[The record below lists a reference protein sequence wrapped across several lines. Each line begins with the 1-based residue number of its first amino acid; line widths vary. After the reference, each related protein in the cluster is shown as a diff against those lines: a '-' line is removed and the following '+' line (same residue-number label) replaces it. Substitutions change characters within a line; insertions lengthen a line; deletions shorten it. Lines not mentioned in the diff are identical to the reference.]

1 MSSSSNPSKLYS
13 CQLCTKRKVKCD
25 KRDPCSYCIRCGQ
38 ACTRPDANLPRPRKK
53 RFAEA
58 ELLARL
64 KRYEE
69 ALKSYGADL
78 DRINSEKTS
87 ATRDTKSPRTVS
99 TTADSPAP
107 PKENNHFPSESRRID
122 LAGVRWPRAQDD
134 VCRSSQENRDL
145 SADHGLCSCERIKTH
160 LALLPMR
167 TMMKMT
173 ILTELLS
180 GKPGRRFLSMT
191 EALCC

>member
-1 MSSSSNPSKLYS
+1 MSSSTNPSKLYS

-25 KRDPCSYCIRCGQ
+25 KRDPCSYCVRCGQ

-78 DRINSEKTS
+78 ERINNEKAP
-87 ATRDTKSPRTVS
+87 ATRDIASPKSVP
-99 TTADSPAP
+99 TTADSPSL

-122 LAGVRWPRAQDD
+122 LAGIRWPRAQDD
-134 VCRSSQENRDL
+134 VCRSSQENRNL
-145 SADHGLCSCERIKTH
+145 PADHDLCSCEKIKTH
-160 LALLPMR
+160 QAPLPTR
-167 TMMKMT
+167 TMMTMT
-173 ILTELLS
+173 ILTELPS
-180 GKPGRRFLSMT
+180 GKPGKRSLSMT